1 MIVIYH
7 LSLFQSCSSRICAF
21 LSVWGFLGK
30 CLVEWGQRPIGNGMT
45 SVCVVWGTY
54 PPSQFHGFEAAVLVH
69 RSNPSG
75 LVIPPMFQLQKYESQ
90 EHNPRWRLTFNW
102 NWNLFTAIRFLA
114 NPKSTFRSNSCFHT
128 SCSCWLCSSLAYAS
142 RAAQQNRILY
152 IYIDIWTLAKY
163 GKVLHSPYDAYF
175 LSLQWN
181 THARTWVIMGIG
193 YMSKSAPSKI
203 KWFNG
208 FHSTWSCSRKPRM
221 QVSWSS
227 NLGSAVPRVMFKG
240 FVVGND

>member
-1 MIVIYH
+1 MFGRVGSAPNWKWNDVSMCR
-7 LSLFQSCSSRICAF
+7 LRDLPT
-21 LSVWGFLGK
+21 K
-30 CLVEWGQRPIGNGMT
+30 
-45 SVCVVWGTY
+45 
-54 PPSQFHGFEAAVLVH
+54 QFHGFEAAVLVH

-163 GKVLHSPYDAYF
+163 GKVLHSPMTRISY
-175 LSLQWN
+175 LCN
-181 THARTWVIMGIG
+181 ETPMPVHG
-193 YMSKSAPSKI
+193 
-203 KWFNG
+203 
-208 FHSTWSCSRKPRM
+208 
-221 QVSWSS
+221 
-227 NLGSAVPRVMFKG
+227 
-240 FVVGND
+240 

>member
-1 MIVIYH
+1 MFGRVGSAPNWKWNDVSMCR
-7 LSLFQSCSSRICAF
+7 LRDLPT
-21 LSVWGFLGK
+21 K
-30 CLVEWGQRPIGNGMT
+30 
-45 SVCVVWGTY
+45 
-54 PPSQFHGFEAAVLVH
+54 QFHGFEAAVLVH

-152 IYIDIWTLAKY
+152 IYRHMNTGKIWQST
-163 GKVLHSPYDAYF
+163 SFPYEAYF

-193 YMSKSAPSKI
+193 ICQSRPPAKSNGLTGFIAP
-203 KWFNG
+203 G
-208 FHSTWSCSRKPRM
+208 AARASRACRSPD
-221 QVSWSS
+221 
-227 NLGSAVPRVMFKG
+227 LPT
-240 FVVGND
+240 